1 MVLSAR
7 EESMPALTRLCETYQ
22 GPIKAFFRGAGC
34 PRDDVDDLA
43 QDFLVHLLHPD
54 VLKTV
59 DPDKGRF
66 RSFLLVCLRHY
77 WGQIQAHG
85 RTIKMGG
92 RIVHVPLDSG
102 PDGPGFEV
110 AHPGR
115 RPDQAFDVE
124 WGRTV
129 VQRAV
134 RRLEA
139 EAAGPV
145 RRKLVSHLLP
155 LLYAEERTETQAELA
170 RQLGMTPG
178 AVRTAIHRIRQ
189 RLRQLIIEE
198 LAATVG
204 AGADLEKELQEL
216 RAVLAGK

>member
-1 MVLSAR
+1 
-7 EESMPALTRLCETYQ
+7 MPALTRLCETYQ

-102 PDGPGFEV
+102 PDGPGVEV

-115 RPDQAFDVE
+115 RPDQAFDVGMDHAADAFDGE
-124 WGRTV
+124 VAEILRGAESAGEDER
-129 VQRAV
+129 VQV
-134 RRLEA
+134 RRLHILEIA
-139 EAAGPV
+139 DLAAGNPRRLDQDIAPLFHRLSLHVVDHVHLRDIGRHAENLRPESIEKIQREGRLVDFRPV
-145 RRKLVSHLLP
+145 VD
-155 LLYAEERTETQAELA
+155 
-170 RQLGMTPG
+170 
-178 AVRTAIHRIRQ
+178 
-189 RLRQLIIEE
+189 
-198 LAATVG
+198 AA
-204 AGADLEKELQEL
+204 A
-216 RAVLAGK
+216 